1 MSNAPYGLR
10 RAGDDGRWR
19 AFITERL
26 ASLQINLPSGSDSWT
41 AHGPANDVVKVAT
54 EAAEKFVTSVP
65 SLLPN
70 PFIAAT
76 SEGGVQVK
84 WVTIRCEFSL
94 FVYPDQSIEYFWR
107 NGRDSRSGDAPLDQ
121 IGALA
126 NLVE

>member
-1 MSNAPYGLR
+1 
-10 RAGDDGRWR
+10 
-19 AFITERL
+19 
-26 ASLQINLPSGSDSWT
+26 
-41 AHGPANDVVKVAT
+41 VVKVAT